1 MDEDFYTVEEVAKK
15 LRLKVYTI
23 REYIREKKLIAYR
36 FGREYRIK
44 KEDFDK
50 FVEERRTD
58 HPQTFGDKN

>member
-23 REYIREKKLIAYR
+23 REYIRDKKLIAYR

-58 HPQTFGDKN
+58 HPH